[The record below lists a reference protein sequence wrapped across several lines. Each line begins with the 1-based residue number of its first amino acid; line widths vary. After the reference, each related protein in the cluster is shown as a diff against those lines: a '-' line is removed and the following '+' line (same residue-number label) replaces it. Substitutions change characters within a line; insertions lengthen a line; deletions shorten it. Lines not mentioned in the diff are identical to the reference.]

1 MERLHLNVKS
11 VELLAQLLP
20 LQGECI
26 MEVLHA
32 LNQMKSQDILENNVI
47 QTEIS
52 IQKTCVPELDE
63 NLLDDF
69 DNKFILLIGRK
80 LSRD

>member
-1 MERLHLNVKS
+1 
-11 VELLAQLLP
+11 
-20 LQGECI
+20 
-26 MEVLHA
+26 
-32 LNQMKSQDILENNVI
+32 MKRHFENNDI

-69 DNKFILLIGRK
+69 DNKFILLIGGK